1 MEIHYL
7 EIVTHDVDASC
18 ETLSQ
23 LHGVVFC
30 QGEAK
35 LGNVR
40 TAKLEIILPQ
50 VVIMHIYTMKLFLVT
65 NSDTFLTSLTIIRV
79 PTHVPGFLCRWA
91 KIIV

>member
-7 EIVTHDVDASC
+7 EIVTNDVDASC

-35 LGNVR
+35 LGNAR
-40 TAKLEIILPQ
+40 RRKW
-50 VVIMHIYTMKLFLVT
+50 K
-65 NSDTFLTSLTIIRV
+65 
-79 PTHVPGFLCRWA
+79 
-91 KIIV
+91 